1 MATIPTMEITSQTR
15 IKQFCKAGSDKTDR
29 VKFPCWWITV
39 AFEDGYNAG
48 NTKVY
53 ADGVDVTAAL
63 SNVTDD
69 GSICKLAVTKAPAV
83 LTVSS
88 NDDGAQVQ
96 TVSLDD
102 TAADGI
108 IYTGDSYLPERS

>member
-1 MATIPTMEITSQTR
+1 MAIMQAIQRS
-15 IKQFCKAGSDKTDR
+15 
-29 VKFPCWWITV
+29 
-39 AFEDGYNAG
+39 N
-48 NTKVY
+48 

-88 NDDGAQVQ
+88 NDDGHR
-96 TVSLDD
+96 
-102 TAADGI
+102 
-108 IYTGDSYLPERS
+108 YRPFP